1 MVSAMKSPELM
12 TRRELEDEVAYL
24 RDELRPADNGEQ
36 GRLMAALKTT
46 AAETRILLAL
56 YAGKGRPVSNWRL
69 SEASPP
75 ARMTADRNDIAVL
88 KIWISRIR
96 RKLGADAVQTVYG
109 IGYAL
114 TPEGAARVKAALGDE
129 RAAA

>member
-1 MVSAMKSPELM
+1 MVSAMKSPAAM
-12 TRRELEDEVAYL
+12 TRQELEDEVCYL
-24 RDELRPADNGEQ
+24 RGELRPADNGEQ

-46 AAETRILLAL
+46 PAETRVLLAL

-69 SEASPP
+69 TEASPP

-96 RKLGADAVQTVYG
+96 RKLGADAVLT
-109 IGYAL
+109 IRHLGYAL
-114 TPEGAARVKAALGDE
+114 TPSGVAQVEAALAG